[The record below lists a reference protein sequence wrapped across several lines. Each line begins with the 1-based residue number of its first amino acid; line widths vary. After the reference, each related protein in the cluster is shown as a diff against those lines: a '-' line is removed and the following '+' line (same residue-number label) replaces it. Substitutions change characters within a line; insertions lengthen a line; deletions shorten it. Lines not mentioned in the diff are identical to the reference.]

1 MEPEKREDARRLRRE
16 EGMAITDICKQLGV
30 SKSSVSVWVRDI
42 ELTQDQKEALYRQH
56 YAFRAQIEGG
66 NTNARKFRERR
77 RQYQAEGRQKARER
91 DPLHI
96 AGCMLYWG
104 EGAKNRNCLKMSN
117 SDPDML
123 RFFTR
128 FLRESL
134 DVDTSR
140 ITVRIMCYLN
150 NGVNQEEV
158 ENHWAKILS
167 LPKECFRKTTVN
179 QPISSQQR
187 GRKLLYGTCEV
198 AVSETRIVQHVFG
211 AIQEYAG
218 IEKPDWLM

>member
-1 MEPEKREDARRLRRE
+1 MKPDKRDEARRLRRE
-16 EGMAITDICKQLGV
+16 EGMAITDICKQLSV

-42 ELTQDQKEALYRQH
+42 ELSQDQKEALYRQH

-77 RQYQAEGRQKARER
+77 RQYQAEGREKAHER

-123 RFFTR
+123 NFTY
-128 FLRESL
+128 
-134 DVDTSR
+134 TSC
-140 ITVRIMCYLN
+140 VK
-150 NGVNQEEV
+150 
-158 ENHWAKILS
+158 A
-167 LPKECFRKTTVN
+167 
-179 QPISSQQR
+179 
-187 GRKLLYGTCEV
+187 
-198 AVSETRIVQHVFG
+198 
-211 AIQEYAG
+211 
-218 IEKPDWLM
+218 